1 MFLVFVCLFVCLFLF
16 FFFCFGCCQYM
27 NLSFLLD
34 FVFNLSFFMITLE
47 KVPGATTIQ
56 RYYSPSTSC
65 NVNKLLVSKTAE
77 NFVSIPIHSNLQQN
91 NDLQS
96 FHAFHAA

>member
-1 MFLVFVCLFVCLFLF
+1 MSDIYVGIGPV
-16 FFFCFGCCQYM
+16 
-27 NLSFLLD
+27 
-34 FVFNLSFFMITLE
+34 
-47 KVPGATTIQ
+47 Q

-65 NVNKLLVSKTAE
+65 NVNKLLVSKIAV

-96 FHAFHAA
+96 FHAFHST